1 MLKDKIKNGK
11 MNKELITGAILSS
24 IKLISY
30 ELECI
35 DSEDLR
41 YEFELTLAELNLALK
56 EIKEE

>member
-1 MLKDKIKNGK
+1 
-11 MNKELITGAILSS
+11 MNKELIKGAILSS
-24 IKLISY
+24 IQLISN

-35 DSEDLR
+35 DNEDLR